1 MKLDEM
7 LTAVS
12 KLYGTTLDPQVL
24 AMYEGALASQPLEH
38 VRDAINAHVA
48 TSPFMPKPADLL
60 TLIRKSTEPKSNW
73 ADSWSQIMDN
83 HGRTEDLI
91 GQRALRSI
99 GGWGPPKGLGYV
111 NIDRLPYLQARFQE
125 AYETMAEAQAP
136 RQIGHNGT
144 ALLEC

>member
-24 AMYEGALASQPLEH
+24 AMYEGALAAQKPEH

-60 TLIRKSTEPKSNW
+60 TLIRKTTQGQSNW
-73 ADSWSQIMDN
+73 ADSWAELMEN
-83 HGRTEDLI
+83 HGQTDDPI
-91 GQRALRSI
+91 GQRALKSI
-99 GGWGPPKGLGYV
+99 GGWGPPKGLGYA
-111 NIDRLPYLQARFQE
+111 NIDRLPYLQSRFQE
-125 AYETMAEAQAP
+125 AYETMAEARP
-136 RQIGHNGT
+136 QIGHRSA
-144 ALLEC
+144 ALLT